1 MSITKKFVQ
10 SQIWSFKSSGMVDFR
25 PKKRTKNN
33 VNKQISMPI
42 RIWSKWS
49 YLIIRMKYGEK
60 TNHSVCVLPEMNEIY
75 YKTDEFIQNFSLSFQ
90 LISGRNMYMVFITVN
105 MMAMSILCSFLDWIG
120 RERTNGRADRQADEC
135 NVICC
140 FGYFDCICAHCDHF
154 VFVY

>member
-49 YLIIRMKYGEK
+49 YLIIRM
-60 TNHSVCVLPEMNEIY
+60 NEIRWKNKPFRLCFTRNEWNY

-105 MMAMSILCSFLDWIG
+105 MMAIHWIWWQWAFYVASWIG
-120 RERTNGRADRQADEC
+120 LDASERTVGQIDRQTSAM
-135 NVICC
+135 
-140 FGYFDCICAHCDHF
+140 
-154 VFVY
+154 

>member
-105 MMAMSILCSFLDWIG
+105 MMAIHWIWWQWVFYVASWIG
-120 RERTNGRADRQADEC
+120 LDASERTFGQIDRQTSAM
-135 NVICC
+135 
-140 FGYFDCICAHCDHF
+140 
-154 VFVY
+154 